1 MTPGNVL
8 LALSGGIDSSIALI
22 LLKESGWNVTGLTFR
37 VWDYISEACLEKQ
50 TGCCSIESILEA
62 KGFSE
67 KQEVVHHIVDFR
79 EPFRTHVITNFVEEY
94 LAGRTPNP
102 CVICNYTI
110 KWGELLRQA
119 DELGIEKIATG
130 HYASVRTEGDR
141 CLLSAGADKTKD
153 QSYFLWMLSQEQLS
167 RTIFPLGGYSKEEIR
182 NIARIKGF
190 TKLSEKRESQEI
202 CFIPDDDY
210 RNFLLN
216 YPVNVSPG
224 NFIDIT
230 GKVLGQHKGYP
241 FYTIGQR
248 KGLGIAMG
256 EPWYVIAIRPE
267 SNEVVMGPRELLS
280 RTEAVIQQVNLIKY
294 TDIEDGF
301 RAMVRIRYRSEA
313 VSATLMK
320 EKSGIRIIF
329 DQPVQAITPGQSAVI
344 YEGDDVLGG
353 GIFSR

>member
-1 MTPGNVL
+1 MTSGNVL
-8 LALSGGIDSSIALI
+8 LALSGGIDSSVALL
-22 LLKESGWNVTGLTFR
+22 LLKESGLNVTGITFR
-37 VWDYISEACLEKQ
+37 VWDYISEACMEKQ
-50 TGCCSIESILEA
+50 TGCCSVESIMEA
-62 KGFSE
+62 KVFSE
-67 KQEVVHHIVDFR
+67 KQGVVHHIVDFR
-79 EPFRTHVITNFVEEY
+79 ESFKKNVISNFVEEY

-102 CVICNYTI
+102 CVVCNYTI
-110 KWGELLRQA
+110 KWGELLREA
-119 DELGIEKIATG
+119 DDLGVDKIATG
-130 HYASVRTEGDR
+130 HYARIRLEDGR
-141 CLLSAGADKTKD
+141 YLLSAGKDKSKD

-167 RTIFPLGGYSKEEIR
+167 RTIFPLGEYTKEEIR
-182 NIARIKGF
+182 NIARVKGF

-216 YPVNVSPG
+216 YPVTVSPG
-224 NFIDIT
+224 NFVDSS
-230 GKVLGQHKGYP
+230 GKVLGQHKGFP

-294 TDIEDGF
+294 ADIENGF

-353 GIFSR
+353 GIFSE